1 MKLANKKFAP
11 TIKTSGLSS
20 GDVVG
25 DFFYGEM
32 HYYIYDG
39 YDETT
44 GDNVFTN
51 LCTGRVFKNN
61 TEKEYF
67 YFPNACFNPLGE

>member
-1 MKLANKKFAP
+1 MKLAKER
-11 TIKTSGLSS
+11 TIKTSGWSS

-25 DFFYGEM
+25 EVFNGEM
-32 HYYIYDG
+32 CYYLYG
-39 YDETT
+39 YDERI
-44 GDNVFTN
+44 GDNIFTN
-51 LCTGRVFKNN
+51 LCTGRVFVNN